1 MPAAL
6 SHRPPYADAAAA
18 DPDDAEFLAALGRH
32 VREARER
39 RGLARKAISQSA
51 GVSERY
57 LAQLE
62 AGEGNASVLLLR
74 SVARAL
80 GMPLTELLDP
90 RESSVEQRLIRRF
103 LDRLPA
109 HRLEDVVFRLMR
121 DFGEEAA
128 SRRKRI
134 ALSACAAPARP
145 RSAARSPPS
154 CGMPFVELDREIER
168 EAGIS
173 LSEVFLLYGQA
184 GYRRIERRCLE
195 RVIAAH
201 AEMVM
206 TVGGGIVSEPE
217 TYNLLL
223 QHCFTVWVKAS
234 PDEHMARVVA
244 QGDLRPMQGNAEAM
258 DDLKRILDAR
268 EPLYRKAD
276 VTLDTSGEDAASR
289 ASPSC
294 ARPSRPDAGKP
305 GEPHGTG
312 ERIRRARNVAADAS
326 RRSSPTTRIRTA
338 TRTGS
343 SRSTARSRR

>member
-1 MPAAL
+1 MPATL
-6 SHRPPYADAAAA
+6 SRRTPTTQSATG
-18 DPDDAEFLAALGRH
+18 DPDDAEFLAAMGRH

-39 RGLARKAISQSA
+39 RGLARKAISQGA

-57 LAQLE
+57 LAQME

-80 GMPLTELLDP
+80 EMPLTELLDA

-109 HRLEDVVFRLMR
+109 HRLEEVVFRLMR

-128 SRRKRI
+128 SRRKRV
-134 ALSACAAPARP
+134 ALIGLRGAGKTTLGSALAVELR
-145 RSAARSPPS
+145 
-154 CGMPFVELDREIER
+154 MPFVELDREIER

-173 LSEVFLLYGQA
+173 LSEVFLLYGQN

-195 RVIAAH
+195 RVMGAH

-217 TYNLLL
+217 AYNLML

-258 DDLKRILDAR
+258 VDLRRILDAR
-268 EPLYRKAD
+268 APLYQKAD
-276 VTLDTSGEDAASR
+276 ITLDTSGEDPKQSL
-289 ASPSC
+289 S
-294 ARPSRPDAGKP
+294 KL
-305 GEPHGTG
+305 
-312 ERIRRARNVAADAS
+312 RRAVAA
-326 RRSSPTTRIRTA
+326 
-338 TRTGS
+338 
-343 SRSTARSRR
+343 